1 MGVSS
6 SLCHTKELEMLNDL
20 FQWNRSWVSENF
32 VAVAVIEV
40 RRKFERDYLNLC
52 DMFGNEINEIF

>member
-20 FQWNRSWVSENF
+20 FQWNRKRVSYNF
-32 VAVAVIEV
+32 VAIAVIEV

-52 DMFGNEINEIF
+52 EMR